1 MTRRNL
7 QAARI
12 SDESLR
18 QLAHETPLEALL
30 AQAAALRDAGHGVRV
45 TYSRKAFIP
54 LTRLCRDVCTYCT
67 FAHPPRAGE
76 RCYMTADEVLAVA
89 REAERAGCHE
99 ALFTLGDKPELR
111 YRRAAE
117 ELAEMG
123 YASTV
128 EYVAAMCRLI
138 LDETT
143 LFQHVNAGVMTREEI
158 ASLRDVSI
166 SQGVMLES
174 TAQHLC
180 EKGGPHYGS
189 PDKAPAVRLAMI
201 EDAGKAQVPFTSG
214 LLIGIGETRDERID
228 AILALRDLHERYG
241 HLQELIVQNFRA
253 KLDTRMAHAPE
264 PNMAELLW
272 TIAVTRIAFGPTM
285 NIQAPPNLSGEE
297 FGELLSAGINDWGG
311 VSPVTPDHVNP
322 EAPWPEIARL
332 EAETARHGKQL
343 VARLAAYPGFLDAER
358 WQAPE
363 VAWRIML
370 TTDADGLPR
379 MSGEQIERWRVGAD
393 VPPPASS
400 PPVSTAPVV
409 DPAIRDVLAK
419 SRGGVALD
427 EGDLVTLFSAR
438 GSDVD
443 AICAEA
449 NALRVERV
457 GDTVRYVV
465 NRNINYTNIC
475 FHACGFCAFSKGKT
489 AEHLRGPAY
498 DLDLAE
504 VTRRT
509 AEAWSRGATE
519 VCMQGGIHPHY
530 TGETYLSLLRAAKEG
545 APDIHIHAFSPL
557 EVRHGAKTLGLSL
570 EDYLHKLKEAGLGS
584 LPGTAAEILDDDVRA
599 ILCPDKLNT
608 AEWIETV
615 EAAHRVGLKTT
626 ATVMFGHVD
635 QPIHWARHLLVIRG
649 IAERTGGITEFVPLP
664 FVAEEAPLFLKG
676 RARPGPTWR
685 EVRLMHAVARLALD
699 PLIPNIQASW
709 VKLGEGGVLTVLQ
722 GGVNDLGG
730 TLMNESISR
739 AAGASHGQEWEPL
752 QMEHVITTAG
762 RAPAQRTTLYGTP
775 PVDRQQRS
783 RQAAPL
789 FPMIQTAPKQKT
801 IQALKLGR
809 KTKELLNS

>member
-1 MTRRNL
+1 MTTRPL
-7 QAARI
+7 QVGRI
-12 SDESLR
+12 DGASLR
-18 QLAHETPLEALL
+18 RLAHATPLADLL
-30 AQAAALRDAGHGVRV
+30 DQAAALRDAGHGVRV

-67 FAHPPRAGE
+67 FAHPPRSGE
-76 RCYMTADEVLAVA
+76 PCFMSADEVLAVA

-128 EYVAAMCRLI
+128 EYVAAMCRLV
-138 LDETT
+138 LAETT
-143 LFQHVNAGVMTREEI
+143 LFPHVNAGVMTGAEI
-158 ASLRDVSI
+158 AALREVSI
-166 SQGVMLES
+166 SQGLMLES
-174 TAQHLC
+174 TAQSLC

-201 EDAGKAQVPFTSG
+201 EEAGKAAVPFTSG

-228 AILALRDLHERYG
+228 AILALRDLHDRYG

-264 PNMAELLW
+264 PDMPELLW
-272 TIAVTRIAFGPTM
+272 TIAVTRIAFGPAM
-285 NIQAPPNLSGEE
+285 NIQAPPNLSGED
-297 FGELLSAGINDWGG
+297 FGMLLSAGINDWGG

-322 EAPWPEIARL
+322 ESPWPEIERL

-343 VARLAAYPGFLDAER
+343 VARLAAYPGFLDAGK

-363 VAWRIML
+363 VARRVL
-370 TTDADGLPR
+370 LATDADGLPR
-379 MSGEQIERWRVGAD
+379 MMKDRNGADQVERWRVGAN
-393 VPPPASS
+393 VPPPVEAAQIQGGLTRATDLA
-400 PPVSTAPVV
+400 VHA
-409 DPAIRDVLAK
+409 VLAK
-419 SRGGVALD
+419 SRAGVALD

-443 AICAEA
+443 AVCAEA
-449 NALRVERV
+449 NARRAERV

-498 DLDLAE
+498 DLDLGE

-530 TGETYLSLLRAAKEG
+530 TGETYLSLLRAAKAG
-545 APDIHIHAFSPL
+545 AGDIHIHAFSPL

-570 EDYLHKLKEAGLGS
+570 TDYLQRLKAAGLGS

-626 ATVMFGHVD
+626 ATIMFGHVD
-635 QPIHWARHLLVIRG
+635 QPVHWARHLLVIRG
-649 IAERTGGITEFVPLP
+649 IAARTGGITEFVPLP

-709 VKLGEGGVLTVLQ
+709 VKLGEGGVQAVLQ

-739 AAGASHGQEWEPL
+739 AAGAAHGQEWEPL
-752 QMEHVITTAG
+752 QMEQVIDAAG
-762 RAPAQRTTLYGTP
+762 RVPAQRTTLYGQP
-775 PVDRQQRS
+775 PIDRQQRS

-789 FPMIQTAPKQKT
+789 SPMVQTAPKS
-801 IQALKLGR
+801 LKFADL
-809 KTKELLNS
+809 

>member
-1 MTRRNL
+1 MTTRPL
-7 QAARI
+7 QVGRI
-12 SDESLR
+12 DGASLR
-18 QLAHETPLEALL
+18 RLAHATPLADLL
-30 AQAAALRDAGHGVRV
+30 DRAAALRDAGHGVRV

-67 FAHPPRAGE
+67 FAHPPRSGE
-76 RCYMTADEVLAVA
+76 PCFMSADEVLAVA

-128 EYVAAMCRLI
+128 EYVAAMCRLV
-138 LDETT
+138 LAETT
-143 LFQHVNAGVMTREEI
+143 LFPHVNAGVMTGAEI
-158 ASLRDVSI
+158 AALREVSI
-166 SQGVMLES
+166 SQGLMLES
-174 TAQHLC
+174 TAQSLC

-189 PDKAPAVRLAMI
+189 PDKVPAVRLAMI
-201 EDAGKAQVPFTSG
+201 EEAGKAAVPFTSG

-228 AILALRDLHERYG
+228 AILALRDLHDRYG

-264 PNMAELLW
+264 PDMAELLW
-272 TIAVTRIAFGPTM
+272 TIAVTRIAFGPAM
-285 NIQAPPNLSGEE
+285 NIQAPPNLSGED
-297 FGELLSAGINDWGG
+297 FGMLLSAGINDWGG

-322 EAPWPEIARL
+322 ESPWPEIERL

-343 VARLAAYPGFLDAER
+343 VARLAAYPGFLDAGK

-363 VAWRIML
+363 VARRVL
-370 TTDADGLPR
+370 LATDADGLPR
-379 MSGEQIERWRVGAD
+379 MMKDRNGADQVERWRVGAN
-393 VPPPASS
+393 VPPPVEAAQIQGELKGA
-400 PPVSTAPVV
+400 T
-409 DPAIRDVLAK
+409 DPAVHAVLAK
-419 SRGGVALD
+419 SRAGVALD

-438 GSDVD
+438 GADVD
-443 AICAEA
+443 AVCAEA
-449 NALRVERV
+449 NARRAERV

-498 DLDLAE
+498 DLDLGE

-530 TGETYLSLLRAAKEG
+530 TGETYLSLLRAAKAG

-570 EDYLHKLKEAGLGS
+570 TDYLQRLKAAGLGS

-626 ATVMFGHVD
+626 ATIMFGHVD
-635 QPIHWARHLLVIRG
+635 QPVHWARHLLVIRG
-649 IAERTGGITEFVPLP
+649 IAARTGGITEFVPLP

-709 VKLGEGGVLTVLQ
+709 VKLGEGGVQAVLQ

-739 AAGASHGQEWEPL
+739 AAGAAHGQEWEPL
-752 QMEHVITTAG
+752 QMEQVIDAAG
-762 RAPAQRTTLYGTP
+762 RVPAQRTTLYGQP
-775 PVDRQQRS
+775 PIDRQHRS

-789 FPMIQTAPKQKT
+789 SPMIQTAPKS
-801 IQALKLGR
+801 LKFADL
-809 KTKELLNS
+809 